1 MSRSVRWDTAM
12 LECLIKMR
20 SEGHGYTSC
29 ADVIGVDPAVVGKK
43 CRELG
48 INRKM
53 NVGSVPGTKR
63 MQVTGEY
70 ALRV

>member
-1 MSRSVRWDTAM
+1 MM
-12 LECLIKMR
+12 ECLIKMR
-20 SEGHGYTSC
+20 SEGHSYISC
-29 ADVIGVDPAVVGKK
+29 AGAIGVDDAVVGKK

-53 NVGSVPGTKR
+53 NIGSVAGTKLR
-63 MQVTGEY
+63 KITGEC